1 MYLPVAF
8 HVNVLSLRIG
18 DLAPF
23 KFAFHF
29 NVFNNVSMIW
39 RFLKNFNVM
48 NYVSVTFR
56 RLSLHFLST

>member
-1 MYLPVAF
+1 
-8 HVNVLSLRIG
+8 
-18 DLAPF
+18 
-23 KFAFHF
+23 
-29 NVFNNVSMIW
+29 VSMIW